1 MLQATLNTCR
11 GIAAKAAPTA
21 APTIVPATCIVMYD
35 GRPAAAAFQDAEIG
49 ALIARTKPDAQRGGR
64 GLGQRF

>member
-1 MLQATLNTCR
+1 
-11 GIAAKAAPTA
+11 
-21 APTIVPATCIVMYD
+21 MYD

-49 ALIARTKPDAQRGGR
+49 TFIACTKSDAQRGGR